1 MPAQRYR
8 PAAPRCL
15 RPVTT
20 ERERLVH
27 FRVRTVLLVIGTLV
41 AVGVTLKVLWL
52 SRHILA
58 WVFIALFLALA
69 LNPAVD
75 WLERRYRGRR
85 GLATSTVLL
94 ATLVVI
100 AGIGLLF
107 IPTLV
112 DQVSGF
118 AKKVPD

>member
-1 MPAQRYR
+1 MVRPRRLMPAKRYR
-8 PAAPRCL
+8 PAASRCL

-41 AVGVTLKVLWL
+41 AVGITLKVLWL
-52 SRHILA
+52 SRHILS

-75 WLERRYRGRR
+75 WLERRDGGGG
-85 GLATSTVLL
+85 GLAPR
-94 ATLVVI
+94 AGVV
-100 AGIGLLF
+100 AAAL
-107 IPTLV
+107 
-112 DQVSGF
+112 
-118 AKKVPD
+118 